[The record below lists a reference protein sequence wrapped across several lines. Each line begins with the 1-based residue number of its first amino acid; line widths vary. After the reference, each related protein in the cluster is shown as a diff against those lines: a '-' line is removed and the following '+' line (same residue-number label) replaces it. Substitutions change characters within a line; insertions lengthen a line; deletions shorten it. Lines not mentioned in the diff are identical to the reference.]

1 LHEVRE
7 TALDVGIASLDAQC
21 AGADCL
27 ATLRRRKLRCYAA
40 YDAEL
45 TQSGVVYLPLPWSCY
60 GREHADTSSA
70 LVALARRAAR
80 RLGRAS
86 HLPLLAKV
94 RAGIG
99 VALARRAA
107 RMVLRCLEREGG
119 SREEGREEG
128 RRGGAGRG

>member
-1 LHEVRE
+1 M
-7 TALDVGIASLDAQC
+7 
-21 AGADCL
+21 

-45 TQSGVVYLPLPWSCY
+45 TQSGVDYRPLPWSCY

-94 RAGIG
+94 RAGVG

-107 RMVLRCLEREGG
+107 RMVIRCLERSGCGGEGG
-119 SREEGREEG
+119 SREEG
-128 RRGGAGRG
+128 RRGGAGGSG